1 MGSGA
6 VFTVPSVHVFSNA
19 NRRKKAP
26 DPISVLEPRYANPL
40 WNPQLLSVIDGNVLV
55 LHSGCMPVVKTAVSG
70 TAVSRELRRL
80 RREVDILRG
89 GLVSVI
95 GEDPE
100 GQYRPEFVAR
110 ILEAAGEQPMRRFT
124 SAAAFRAALRR
135 A

>member
-1 MGSGA
+1 
-6 VFTVPSVHVFSNA
+6 
-19 NRRKKAP
+19 
-26 DPISVLEPRYANPL
+26 
-40 WNPQLLSVIDGNVLV
+40 
-55 LHSGCMPVVKTAVSG
+55 MPTAVKSVASG
-70 TAVSRELRRL
+70 TAVARELRRL
-80 RREVDILRG
+80 RREVQILRG

-110 ILEAAGEQPMRRFT
+110 ILEAVEEQPTKRFT